1 MRDAVAV
8 YRKGI
13 PTVLVAHDRFESAAK
28 AQAKSLGVP
37 DLPMLIIP
45 QPMPYGTKA
54 EEEQKATNSIET
66 ITRLTTKPVARPAR

>member
-1 MRDAVAV
+1 MAV

-28 AQAKSLGVP
+28 AQAKALGVP

-54 EEEQKATNSIET
+54 EEERKADNSIEP
-66 ITRLTTKPVARPAR
+66 IIRMTTKPVPRPAR